1 MTAARQLSIETAR
14 LYGIVDLG
22 YLSMDDCVGAT
33 LALLEGGVDFLQLRA
48 KDHHTTSI
56 ARIARELVPL
66 CRARKV
72 PFIINDFVEIAREVE
87 ADGVHLGQEDGEIG
101 DARAAL
107 PAGAL
112 VGRST
117 HSPEQARAA
126 LKEGA
131 SYIGFGP
138 LFPTPTKEGRPGIGL
153 NHVEEV
159 EREVGAEIPV
169 FCIGGIK
176 TENLRQVLDAGA
188 SRVVIVSGLLQA
200 EDIQGACRQVR
211 EVLGGQV
218 IGEGAEYRA

>member
-1 MTAARQLSIETAR
+1 MTPARQLSLDAAR

-22 YLSMDDCVGAT
+22 YLTADDCVRAS
-33 LALLEGGVDFLQLRA
+33 LSLLEGGVDVLQLRA
-48 KDHHTTSI
+48 KGHERREITQI
-56 ARIARELVPL
+56 AYELAPL
-66 CRARKV
+66 CRAGNV
-72 PFIINDFVEIAREVE
+72 PFIVNDFVEIAREVG
-87 ADGVHLGQEDGEIG
+87 ADGVHLGQDDGEIG
-101 DARAAL
+101 DARAVL
-107 PAGAL
+107 PAGSL

-117 HSPEQARAA
+117 HTLAQARAA

-153 NHVEEV
+153 GDLEEV
-159 EREVGAEIPV
+159 ERAVGAEIPV

-176 TENLRQVLDAGA
+176 AENLSQVLGAGA

-211 EVLGGQV
+211 ELLGGQV
-218 IGEGAEYRA
+218 IGQSAEHRA